1 MATAHPPATS
11 ADPTTSTGPSGPS
24 GPTTPTAEAPG
35 TVPAVDVAGAAH
47 VRHPMRWLSVLA
59 LAVLGAQLGHFLITN
74 ANFEWSTVGSY
85 FGAKAIGQGIATT
98 IELTVVAMLIGIV
111 GGVLVAVGR
120 MSDNRV
126 LSVVCGAYVWFFRGI
141 PVLVQLVFWYN
152 LSALLPRI
160 SFGVPFGPEFLS
172 GQTNSL
178 ITPLLAAILGLGLN
192 EAAYMA
198 EIVRG
203 GLLGVDQGQ
212 TEAAAALGMG
222 KTRILRRVVLP
233 QAMRFIVPPTGSQVI
248 NMMKATSLVSVIA
261 LADLLYTVQSI
272 YNRTFETIPLL
283 IVACLWYLVMT
294 SVLYVGQSFIER
306 HYARGA
312 TRHVQQGF
320 WAFALFRR
328 RAAVATAVP
337 AAPAPSD
344 SAAGPDA
351 PTVEK
356 EDTP

>member
-1 MATAHPPATS
+1 MATAHS
-11 ADPTTSTGPSGPS
+11 PTPV
-24 GPTTPTAEAPG
+24 TAEKDARKGGPAAG
-35 TVPAVDVAGAAH
+35 ERSATVPAVDVAGAAR
-47 VRHPMRWLSVLA
+47 VRHPLRWLSVA
-59 LAVLGAQLGHFLITN
+59 VLAVLAAQLVHFLVTN
-74 ANFEWSTVGSY
+74 PNFEWDTVGSY
-85 FGAKAIGQGIATT
+85 FGAQVIGQGIATT
-98 IELTVVAMLIGIV
+98 IELTIVAMLIGIV

-126 LSVVCGAYVWFFRGI
+126 LSGVCGAYVWFFRGI

-160 SFGVPFGPEFLS
+160 SLGIPFGPEFVS

-178 ITPLLAAILGLGLN
+178 ITPLFAAILGLGLN

-212 TEAAAALGMG
+212 SEAAAALGMG
-222 KTRILRRVVLP
+222 RARVLRRVILP

-283 IVACLWYLVMT
+283 LVACLWYLVMT

-306 HYARGA
+306 YYARGS
-312 TRHVQQGF
+312 TRNTPQSF
-320 WAFALFRR
+320 WDFAFFRR
-328 RAAVATAVP
+328 HGRPARPVP
-337 AAPAPSD
+337 AASTV
-344 SAAGPDA
+344 AGAQPQEQEE
-351 PTVEK
+351 TR
-356 EDTP
+356 

>member
-1 MATAHPPATS
+1 MSTTHHPTVRGDASEAEHPPGA
-11 ADPTTSTGPSGPS
+11 
-24 GPTTPTAEAPG
+24 
-35 TVPAVDVAGAAH
+35 VPAVDVAGAAP
-47 VRHPMRWLSVLA
+47 VRHPLRWLSVLI
-59 LAVLGAQLGHFLITN
+59 LAVLGTQLGHFLVTN
-74 ANFEWSTVGSY
+74 PHFEWGTVGSY
-85 FGAKAIGQGIATT
+85 LGAQVIGQGIATT
-98 IELTVVAMLIGIV
+98 VELTAIAMLIGIA

-126 LSVVCGAYVWFFRGI
+126 LSSVCGAYVWFFRGV

-160 SFGVPFGPEFLS
+160 SFGIPFGPEFAS
-172 GQTNSL
+172 WHTNAL

-203 GLLGVDQGQ
+203 GLLGVDPGQ
-212 TEAAAALGMG
+212 TEAASALGMG
-222 KTRILRRVVLP
+222 RARLLRRVILP
-233 QAMRFIVPPTGSQVI
+233 QAMRFIIPPTGSQVI
-248 NMMKATSLVSVIA
+248 NMLKATSLVSVIA

-283 IVACLWYLVMT
+283 IVACLWYLIMT

-312 TRHVQQGF
+312 TRHAPQSF
-320 WAFALFRR
+320 WSFALFRR
-328 RAAVATAVP
+328 AP
-337 AAPAPSD
+337 AAER
-344 SAAGPDA
+344 DA
-351 PTVEK
+351 TVSK
-356 EDTP
+356 EETR

>member
-1 MATAHPPATS
+1 MATAHS
-11 ADPTTSTGPSGPS
+11 PTTTKATES
-24 GPTTPTAEAPG
+24 AQEDAAAAPD
-35 TVPAVDVAGAAH
+35 TVPAVDVAGATP
-47 VRHPMRWLSVLA
+47 VRHPLRWLSVLV
-59 LAVLGAQLGHFLITN
+59 LAVLAAQLGHFLVTN
-74 ANFEWSTVGSY
+74 PNFEWSTVGGY
-85 FGAKAIGQGIATT
+85 FGAQVIGEGIATT
-98 IELTVVAMLIGIV
+98 IELTVIAMLIGIV

-120 MSDNRV
+120 MSENRV
-126 LSVVCGAYVWFFRGI
+126 LSAVCGAYVWFFRGI

-160 SFGVPFGPEFLS
+160 SFGVPFGPEFIG

-222 KTRILRRVVLP
+222 RARILRRVVLP

-306 HYARGA
+306 YYARGA
-312 TRHVQQGF
+312 TRNAPQGF
-320 WAFALFRR
+320 WDFAFFRR
-328 RAAVATAVP
+328 RAAPSP
-337 AAPAPSD
+337 ASREQ
-344 SAAGPDA
+344 S
-351 PTVEK
+351 
-356 EDTP
+356 TPEEETR

>member
-1 MATAHPPATS
+1 MATAHSP
-11 ADPTTSTGPSGPS
+11 TST
-24 GPTTPTAEAPG
+24 TPRKAATDDAGGAAGPG
-35 TVPAVDVAGAAH
+35 TVPVVDVAGAAH

-59 LAVLGAQLGHFLITN
+59 LVVLGAQLGHFLVTN
-74 ANFEWSTVGSY
+74 SNFEWATVGSY
-85 FGAKAIGQGIATT
+85 FGAQAIGQGIATT
-98 IELTVVAMLIGIV
+98 IELTVIAMLIGIV

-120 MSDNRV
+120 MSENRV

-160 SFGVPFGPEFLS
+160 SFGVPFGPEFVS

-203 GLLGVDQGQ
+203 GLLGVDPGQ

-306 HYARGA
+306 YYARGA
-312 TRHVQQGF
+312 TRQAQQGF
-320 WAFALFRR
+320 WDFALFRR
-328 RAAVATAVP
+328 RTAAATSPTSP
-337 AAPAPSD
+337 AA
-344 SAAGPDA
+344 
-351 PTVEK
+351 EK
-356 EDTP
+356 EETP

>member
-1 MATAHPPATS
+1 MATAHS
-11 ADPTTSTGPSGPS
+11 PTTTKA
-24 GPTTPTAEAPG
+24 TKDAKDAREDTAAAPDA
-35 TVPAVDVAGAAH
+35 VPAVDVAGAAP
-47 VRHPMRWLSVLA
+47 VRHPLRWLSVLV
-59 LAVLGAQLGHFLITN
+59 LAVLAAQLGHFLVTN
-74 ANFEWSTVGSY
+74 PNFEWSTVGSY
-85 FGAKAIGQGIATT
+85 FGAQVIGEGIATT

-120 MSDNRV
+120 MSENRV
-126 LSVVCGAYVWFFRGI
+126 LSAVCGAYVWFFRGI

-160 SFGVPFGPEFLS
+160 SFGVPFGPEFIG

-178 ITPLLAAILGLGLN
+178 ITPLFAAILGLGLN

-222 KTRILRRVVLP
+222 RARILRRVVLP

-306 HYARGA
+306 YYARGA
-312 TRHVQQGF
+312 TRNAPQSF
-320 WAFALFRR
+320 WDFAFFRR
-328 RAAVATAVP
+328 RAAPFP
-337 AAPAPSD
+337 AARERSAPSAA
-344 SAAGPDA
+344 SAPSA
-351 PTVEK
+351 PEK
-356 EDTP
+356 ETR

>member
-1 MATAHPPATS
+1 MATAHS
-11 ADPTTSTGPSGPS
+11 PTTSTTADVSNAPGVS
-24 GPTTPTAEAPG
+24 TTSKTGEPG

-59 LAVLGAQLGHFLITN
+59 LAVLAAQLGHFLFTN
-74 ANFEWSTVGSY
+74 TNFEWATVGSY
-85 FGAKAIGQGIATT
+85 FGAEVIGQGIATT

-120 MSDNRV
+120 MSENRV
-126 LSVVCGAYVWFFRGI
+126 LSAVCGAYVWFFRGI

-306 HYARGA
+306 YYARGA
-312 TRHVQQGF
+312 TRHAQQGF
-320 WAFALFRR
+320 WDFALFRR
-328 RAAVATAVP
+328 RAAGP
-337 AAPAPSD
+337 AAS
-344 SAAGPDA
+344 A
-351 PTVEK
+351 PTGEPTPEK
-356 EDTP
+356 EETP

>member
-1 MATAHPPATS
+1 
-11 ADPTTSTGPSGPS
+11 
-24 GPTTPTAEAPG
+24 
-35 TVPAVDVAGAAH
+35 
-47 VRHPMRWLSVLA
+47 
-59 LAVLGAQLGHFLITN
+59 
-74 ANFEWSTVGSY
+74 
-85 FGAKAIGQGIATT
+85 
-98 IELTVVAMLIGIV
+98 
-111 GGVLVAVGR
+111 
-120 MSDNRV
+120 MSDNPV
-126 LSVVCGAYVWFFRGI
+126 LRGVCGAYVWFFRGV

-160 SFGVPFGPEFLS
+160 SFGIPFGPEFAS
-172 GQTNSL
+172 GQTNTL

-203 GLLGVDQGQ
+203 GLLGVDPGQ
-212 TEAAAALGMG
+212 REASAALGISHAR
-222 KTRILRRVVLP
+222 TLRRVVLP

-248 NMMKATSLVSVIA
+248 NMLKATSLVSVIA

-312 TRHVQQGF
+312 TRNAPQGF
-320 WAFALFRR
+320 WDFALFRR
-328 RAAVATAVP
+328 RRAPRGATQEPQA
-337 AAPAPSD
+337 SK
-344 SAAGPDA
+344 
-351 PTVEK
+351 EK
-356 EDTP
+356 TP